1 MGFASWLEWRGWRK
15 SSPRPGRRRFTR
27 RLYTYRTRPDAAR
40 GSADTQGTPTARAEA
55 LPADLLEWTNGQA
68 LIAKLAGQAGI
79 RTGDRLSFTLAHERL
94 QIFDA
99 AGRNLRYRME
109 ETGAI
114 ERGGSLVER
123 SPV

>member
-1 MGFASWLEWRGWRK
+1 M
-15 SSPRPGRRRFTR
+15 SSSG
-27 RLYTYRTRPDAAR
+27 A
-40 GSADTQGTPTARAEA
+40 
-55 LPADLLEWTNGQA
+55 
-68 LIAKLAGQAGI
+68 
-79 RTGDRLSFTLAHERL
+79 LAHERL

-123 SPV
+123 IPA